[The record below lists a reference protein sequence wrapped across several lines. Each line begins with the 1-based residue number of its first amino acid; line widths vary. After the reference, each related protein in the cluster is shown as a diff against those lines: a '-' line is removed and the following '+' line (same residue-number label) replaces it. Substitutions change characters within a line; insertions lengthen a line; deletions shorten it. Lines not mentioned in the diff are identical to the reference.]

1 VLRVRAAGVLDVRP
15 MSGGR
20 SRRVATAL
28 LLVAVVTLPFF
39 YRLGAWPLFDPDEG
53 RNAEVAREMVA
64 SGRWGVPRF
73 DGQPYLDKPALFFWA
88 VATAFRVGGVGETT
102 ARLPSALA
110 AVATVGLTFAIA
122 HLLFGARRGVLAAGI
137 VATSPLVL
145 VFARLVIFDML
156 LTALVTA
163 ALYCLL
169 RARLGGR
176 PARWLPAAG
185 AAMGL
190 ATLTKGPVGIA
201 VPLLA
206 WIAGRGAL
214 PPPPRPARWSH
225 VGVAVLLAAGVVA
238 PWLAVVSRAEPDFL
252 RYALVDETLLR
263 ITSSARFHRGGPPY
277 YYLQTLAWAQGA
289 WIVML
294 LAAAP
299 GLLRRWRAGGRD
311 APGIAFTVRAAAAVL
326 VFFTLSAS
334 KRPYYILPVVVLLG
348 VLGAAAVDAEAPRA
362 TAALRAFAR
371 WMVVAGVVALVGAHR
386 GFHVRGAEFFVLTP
400 AVVTAAGA
408 FLVVWGLVTAVGG
421 RTPRAAVVCCALFA
435 PVLGL
440 VLLDPLRAY
449 AEARSPRA
457 LAARIGP
464 DADVVCFEAFRPGLP
479 FYLGRPLLLLS
490 DTGRELTSN
499 YVIAA
504 RRRLVGRGELV
515 ASSALPAVL
524 ARRPRPWVL
533 TTPWDMRRLERLA
546 GMRLTP
552 LYADRRSVLVCVGE
566 CGAPPADG

>member
-1 VLRVRAAGVLDVRP
+1 

-169 RARLGGR
+169 RARLGGA

-201 VPLLA
+201 VPLLV
-206 WIAGRGAL
+206 WLAGRGAL
-214 PPPPRPARWSH
+214 PPPARRARA
-225 VGVAVLLAAGVVA
+225 VDVAAAGLVAAAVVV
-238 PWLAVVSRAEPDFL
+238 PWLACVLRSEPGFL
-252 RYALVDETLLR
+252 RYALVDETWLR
-263 ITSSARFHRGGPPY
+263 LTSSARFHRGGPPY
-277 YYLQTLAWAQGA
+277 YYLETLAWALGP
-289 WIVML
+289 WLVML
-294 LAAAP
+294 LAGAP
-299 GLLRRWRAGGRD
+299 GLVRRWRAGGAD
-311 APGIAFTVRAAAAVL
+311 APAIAFAA
-326 VFFTLSAS
+326 
-334 KRPYYILPVVVLLG
+334 
-348 VLGAAAVDAEAPRA
+348 
-362 TAALRAFAR
+362 
-371 WMVVAGVVALVGAHR
+371 R
-386 GFHVRGAEFFVLTP
+386 GT
-400 AVVTAAGA
+400 
-408 FLVVWGLVTAVGG
+408 
-421 RTPRAAVVCCALFA
+421 AAVV
-435 PVLGL
+435 V
-440 VLLDPLRAY
+440 
-449 AEARSPRA
+449 
-457 LAARIGP
+457 
-464 DADVVCFEAFRPGLP
+464 
-479 FYLGRPLLLLS
+479 
-490 DTGRELTSN
+490 
-499 YVIAA
+499 
-504 RRRLVGRGELV
+504 
-515 ASSALPAVL
+515 
-524 ARRPRPWVL
+524 
-533 TTPWDMRRLERLA
+533 
-546 GMRLTP
+546 
-552 LYADRRSVLVCVGE
+552 
-566 CGAPPADG
+566 